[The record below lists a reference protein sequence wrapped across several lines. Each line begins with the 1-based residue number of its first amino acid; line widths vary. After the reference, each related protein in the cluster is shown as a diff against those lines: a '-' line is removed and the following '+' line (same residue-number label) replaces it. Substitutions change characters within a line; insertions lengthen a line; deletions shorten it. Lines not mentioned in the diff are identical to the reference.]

1 MSLDVKPDG
10 NIKSEHIHTPITQL
24 IDISIE
30 QRRRMILT
38 IKGMLKKGKIIA
50 ANKPIVLTGS
60 LLTGTRCFGLTGQG
74 GAFYVKA
81 KNLTKTFMRSST
93 SGSDKEAVRA
103 MPKPCTL
110 KEATTV
116 AYSKALRKV
125 LSSSLLARLK

>member
-1 MSLDVKPDG
+1 MEVTPEG

-24 IDISIE
+24 IDMSIE
-30 QRRRMILT
+30 ERRRMILT
-38 IKGMLKKGKIIA
+38 IKGILKKGKITA
-50 ANKPIVLTGS
+50 ANKPIVLTGRLLIRTS
-60 LLTGTRCFGLTGQG
+60 LLWPNGPGR
-74 GAFYVKA
+74 AFYVRA